1 MKTNCSFRVYCLVS
15 LKDQRSCQRKKN
27 SEIFLYLNF
36 VFNIYIFVVIATKR
50 IIKAHLNI
58 LN

>member
-1 MKTNCSFRVYCLVS
+1 MKTNGSFRVYCLVS

-27 SEIFLYLNF
+27 SEIFLNLNF
-36 VFNIYIFVVIATKR
+36 VFNIYIFVVIAAKR